1 MEEFVYVIRP
11 KRENFIETMT
21 EEENKIMGTHFQYLK
36 ALLAEE
42 KLILAGPCL
51 DGAMGICVFRSE
63 SWEAAQKIMEN
74 DPAVVNG
81 VMDCEL
87 HKYRVSLM
95 EGR

>member
-1 MEEFVYVIRP
+1 VEEFVYVIRP

-36 ALLAEE
+36 ELLAED

-63 SWEAAQKIMEN
+63 SWEAAQMIMEN

-87 HKYRVSLM
+87 HRYRVSLM